1 MSTENNVNISFKNL
15 VKIFLKEWGCFI
27 LTLLY
32 IISLFFSI
40 QTKIAKFIIVVILI
54 IINIIFIFWG
64 KKSNIKTYTAQ
75 NARLTNYLL
84 LILLLSNF
92 ILRIYFFNN
101 GKSKLWIDLY
111 QLMVE
116 VFFLLFVV
124 NIFFASLNTSKVLMI
139 PMTALTAVLIYAPE
153 SSISIIATLFLFP
166 IIDWLDELKKLSDS
180 KRVKAFVGMA
190 AFYWYVSR
198 LLSDQLEKTSFVQ
211 KAGDLVY
218 TRVLSLSLS
227 MVIIAGII
235 LVAFVLY
242 KLYEGKL
249 KKFFDEE

>member
-1 MSTENNVNISFKNL
+1 
-15 VKIFLKEWGCFI
+15 
-27 LTLLY
+27 
-32 IISLFFSI
+32 
-40 QTKIAKFIIVVILI
+40 
-54 IINIIFIFWG
+54 
-64 KKSNIKTYTAQ
+64 
-75 NARLTNYLL
+75 
-84 LILLLSNF
+84 
-92 ILRIYFFNN
+92 
-101 GKSKLWIDLY
+101 
-111 QLMVE
+111 
-116 VFFLLFVV
+116 
-124 NIFFASLNTSKVLMI
+124 
-139 PMTALTAVLIYAPE
+139 
-153 SSISIIATLFLFP
+153 
-166 IIDWLDELKKLSDS
+166 
-180 KRVKAFVGMA
+180 MA